1 MEDGRI
7 KDSQITTT
15 GVATGTEAYG
25 ANARLNKNI
34 SPYGAWCAY
43 VDAGSDTAK
52 KYDQYIQIDLLNLTI
67 VTGIATQGLEYR
79 NQTRYVKDY
88 KISYSTDSRKW
99 IFYREKDQ
107 TSNGAKV
114 DVYARI

>member
-7 KDSQITTT
+7 KRSQITTT
-15 GVATGTEAYG
+15 GVATRISAYG
-25 ANARLNKNI
+25 WKARLNKNI
-34 SPYGAWCAY
+34 PPYGAWCAY
-43 VDAGSDTAK
+43 VDGGSDTAK
-52 KYDQYIQIDLLNLTI
+52 KYDQYIQIDFLNLTNI
-67 VTGIATQGLEYR
+67 TGIATQGGS
-79 NQTRYVKDY
+79 TRYVKDY